1 MPILRARGRASHV
14 LFLATLVGL
23 CAPACKGDD
32 ECQAKLAGMRR
43 TFQAIPTGAATQQVA
58 LIDPDFPLL
67 TSSQGE
73 ALRTTGPVVR
83 LNADG
88 SASIDR
94 GKPSF
99 DLEAVVAEAADVLTR
114 PGHDKVLYLA
124 IPPGVA
130 LGPHSPLIRR
140 LGDRAPLRVLVRDAG
155 GTPAAPTPSPAMA
168 TRLAALRG
176 ADASQKATQMAEA
189 MRATAGEC
197 KPLAESFESLA
208 GHAPDKRQ
216 GALINGALAGAEQ
229 CGCDKVDVDGLA
241 ALIWTLTMGDG
252 PPLRWLPLLP
262 GPAGLK
268 LPADGRTG
276 DLVRLL
282 EAGPAI
288 ALPG

>member
-1 MPILRARGRASHV
+1 MPIPRARGRASQVV
-14 LFLATLVGL
+14 LLATLVGPWT
-23 CAPACKGDD
+23 PACKRDD
-32 ECQAKLAGMRR
+32 ECQAKLAEMRR
-43 TFQAIPTGAATQQVA
+43 AFQAIPAGAAIQQVTLLEA
-58 LIDPDFPLL
+58 DFPLL
-67 TSSQGE
+67 TSSRGE
-73 ALRTTGPVVR
+73 VLRTTGPVVR
-83 LNADG
+83 LAADG
-88 SASIDR
+88 SASIER

-99 DLEAVVAEAADVLTR
+99 DVEAVVAEAADMLRR

-130 LGPHSPLIRR
+130 LRPHSLLIRR
-140 LGDRAPLRVLVRDAG
+140 LGDQAPLRVLVRDAA
-155 GTPAAPTPSPAMA
+155 GTPVAPTPSPAMA

-176 ADASQKATQMAEA
+176 ADATGKATLMAEA

-197 KPLAESFESLA
+197 KPLGASFEALA
-208 GHAPDKRQ
+208 GLAHDKRP
-216 GALINGALAGAEQ
+216 GALIDGVLTGVEQ
-229 CGCDKVDVDGLA
+229 CGCDKVDVDGLS
-241 ALIWTLTMGDG
+241 ALVWALTMGEG

-268 LPADGRTG
+268 LPIDSRTG